1 MPDHQGHA
9 VYHLCYHKFITDIYS
24 KFKMTKYTRFPHST
38 DLQAAADGTG
48 ATGEGGLDMGDGGT
62 EDTAAGAAT
71 TGLDTG

>member
-1 MPDHQGHA
+1 
-9 VYHLCYHKFITDIYS
+9 
-24 KFKMTKYTRFPHST
+24 MTKYTRFPHST